1 MLRKLWLLAVLVTA
15 LVGAGAATGVAAA
28 DNGATTAHFT
38 AAYFNGQGG
47 FFTCSGE
54 RIAKTA
60 PKAFTKDSETCTIS
74 DLSTWPPGTYPI
86 VTSPLPPPAEWA
98 IWFSDFD
105 GQQAVSGTIVVTD
118 NGDGT
123 GTMNIDAYYP

>member
-1 MLRKLWLLAVLVTA
+1 MKRLWLLAVLVVVLA
-15 LVGAGAATGVAAA
+15 GAGVATGVATAG
-28 DNGATTAHFT
+28 NGAKTTHFT

-47 FFTCSGE
+47 FFTCAGE
-54 RIAKTA
+54 RIVKTA
-60 PKAFTKDSETCTIS
+60 PKAFTKDSETCQIS
-74 DLSTWPPGTYPI
+74 DVSTWSPGTYPI
-86 VTSPLPPPAEWA
+86 VTSFLPPPALSA

-105 GQQAVSGTIVVTD
+105 GQQAVSGTIVVTA

>member
-1 MLRKLWLLAVLVTA
+1 LALA
-15 LVGAGAATGVAAA
+15 GAGVATGVATAS
-28 DNGATTAHFT
+28 NGAKTTHFT

-54 RIAKTA
+54 RIVKTA
-60 PKAFTKDSETCTIS
+60 PKAFTKDSETCQIS
-74 DLSTWPPGTYPI
+74 DVSTWPPGTYVIP
-86 VTSPLPPPAEWA
+86 TTAF
-98 IWFSDFD
+98 WFSDFD
-105 GQQAVSGTIVVTD
+105 GQIAVLGTIVVTA

>member
-1 MLRKLWLLAVLVTA
+1 MKRLWLLAVLVVVVA
-15 LVGAGAATGVAAA
+15 GAGVAPGVATAN
-28 DNGATTAHFT
+28 NGATTAHFT

-54 RIAKTA
+54 RIVKTT
-60 PKAFTKDSETCTIS
+60 PKAFTKDSETCQIS
-74 DLSTWPPGTYPI
+74 DVSTWPPGTYPI
-86 VTSPLPPPAEWA
+86 VTSFLPPPALSA
-98 IWFSDFD
+98 MWFSDFD
-105 GQQAVSGTIVVTD
+105 GQQAVSGTIVVTA

>member
-1 MLRKLWLLAVLVTA
+1 MKKLWLLAVLVTA
-15 LVGAGAATGVAAA
+15 LAGAGVATGVATAN
-28 DNGATTAHFT
+28 NGAKTTHFT

-54 RIAKTA
+54 RIVKTA

-74 DLSTWPPGTYPI
+74 DLSTWGPGTYPI
-86 VTSPLPPPAEWA
+86 VTSFLPPPALSA

>member
-1 MLRKLWLLAVLVTA
+1 MKKLWLLAVLVVA
-15 LVGAGAATGVAAA
+15 LAGAGVATGVATAN
-28 DNGATTAHFT
+28 NGAQTSHFT

-54 RIAKTA
+54 RIVKTA
-60 PKAFTKDSETCTIS
+60 PQAFTKDSETCTIS

-86 VTSPLPPPAEWA
+86 VTSPLPPPASWA

-118 NGDGT
+118 NGNGT
-123 GTMNIDAYYP
+123 GTMTIDAYYP